1 MHTRI
6 NTYTTYIRMHT
17 RINTYTRQRFSPVAA
32 ARARE
37 RERERESAR
46 ARARERERLT
56 GEDAAY
62 PSPQKHASDRPGGA
76 RGPGGEAYALWSG
89 GPSMSG
95 PFESRELCKR
105 TLNLEKQCRP
115 ATVPPL
121 ACMQAASL
129 LARMQAASLHACIR
143 LVRVAVVQVS
153 SRHSSVV
160 VWWLGG
166 CSLCGG

>member
-1 MHTRI
+1 MHTHA
-6 NTYTTYIRMHT
+6 HT
-17 RINTYTRQRFSPVAA
+17 HQHVHTPTLQSSRSR
-32 ARARE
+32 
-37 RERERESAR
+37 AR
-46 ARARERERLT
+46 ARAGERERERERLT

-89 GPSMSG
+89 GQVHA
-95 PFESRELCKR
+95 FEVHS
-105 TLNLEKQCRP
+105 NLENYAKELSILRSSAARQQCRP
-115 ATVPPL
+115 L
-121 ACMQAASL
+121 RIQAASL